1 MHRASAFDYELERRR
16 RRTQSCPVAYRVLEQ
31 GIHISDSDLEPRGPC
46 RDILRHPS
54 QAIQR
59 QETSLFQLSVL
70 QPRWIMFICR
80 IFSFVSLYTGAVLA
94 KPLRIVNENTLSPS
108 VSNIVDA
115 AFGLNV
121 STSTLAPANY
131 NIECN
136 GTLYGFNPNIADCE
150 NAAQSIMPDREQ
162 ITWSERRPG
171 SPGDFF
177 SLPFAVFGGK
187 W

>member
-1 MHRASAFDYELERRR
+1 MFWNKESILATVALNPEVRVAMSCVILLR
-16 RRTQSCPVAYRVLEQ
+16 QSNVRKPHYFNL
-31 GIHISDSDLEPRGPC
+31 
-46 RDILRHPS
+46 
-54 QAIQR
+54 
-59 QETSLFQLSVL
+59 L

-108 VSNIVDA
+108 VSNVVDA
-115 AFGLNV
+115 AFGSNV
-121 STSTLAPANY
+121 STSTLALANY